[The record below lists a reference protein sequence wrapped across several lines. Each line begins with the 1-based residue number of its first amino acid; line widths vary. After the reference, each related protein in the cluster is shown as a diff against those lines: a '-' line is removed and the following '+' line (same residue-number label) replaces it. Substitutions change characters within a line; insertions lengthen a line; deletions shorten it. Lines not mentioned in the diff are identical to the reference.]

1 MVVRD
6 FKSYVS
12 VFNRA
17 MEDFRNKE
25 KWAEKALINISKSGY
40 FSSDRTIQEYNEKI
54 WNLKDYN

>member
-25 KWAEKALINISKSGY
+25 KWAEKAVINISKSGY